1 MLSGSLPRR
10 YARALIQL
18 ARETNQVEA
27 FGDILQ
33 KLTAVFH
40 SSPQLLQALANDLLD
55 YNQRI
60 AAMDEIASTA
70 GYPQLLRNFLC
81 LLVKKERAG
90 LLPEIAREYQNF
102 QDEILGIVRVS
113 VATPQPPETDLIA
126 RVEKVL
132 SGKFRKKVLAHGEAR
147 PEILGGVVLKVGGLV
162 YDGSVRRDLEKIRE
176 KMMRS

>member
-18 ARETNQVEA
+18 AGETSQVEA
-27 FGDILQ
+27 FGDSLQ
-33 KLTAVFH
+33 KLAAIFR
-40 SSPQLLQALANDLLD
+40 SSPQLLHALANDLLD

-70 GYPQLLRNFLC
+70 AYPQLLKNFLC

-90 LLPEIAREYQNF
+90 LLPEVVREYQRF
-102 QDEILGIVRVS
+102 QDEILGIVRVT
-113 VATPQPPETDLIA
+113 VETPQAPDAELIA
-126 RVEKVL
+126 RVEKL
-132 SGKFRKKVLAHGEAR
+132 LTGRLRKKVLARGEAR
-147 PEILGGVVLKVGGLV
+147 PEILGGLILKVGHMV
-162 YDGSVRRDLEKIRE
+162 YDGSVRRDLERIRE